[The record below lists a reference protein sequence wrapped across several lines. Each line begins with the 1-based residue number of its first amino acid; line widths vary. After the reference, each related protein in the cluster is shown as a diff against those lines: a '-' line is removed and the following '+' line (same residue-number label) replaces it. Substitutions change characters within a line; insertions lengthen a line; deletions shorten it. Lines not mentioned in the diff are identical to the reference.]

1 MVSMMP
7 KVSDEAVAAY
17 DAVAAGLEAAGV
29 VRGSMFGM
37 PCLKIGKKV
46 VAGMFGD
53 AMTFKLPPEALAKAL
68 QLDGVEQFDPGMG
81 RPMKEWVKIPLDRS
95 DVWPEYAADA
105 LEYVAR

>member
-1 MVSMMP
+1 MMP
-7 KVSDEAVAAY
+7 KVSAEAVAAY
-17 DAVAAGLEAAGV
+17 DAVAAGLESAGV

-53 AMTFKLPPEALAKAL
+53 AMTFKLPPAAREKALAVE
-68 QLDGVEQFDPGMG
+68 GVEQFDPGMG
-81 RPMKEWVKIPLDRS
+81 RPMKEWVKVPLTRS
-95 DVWPEYAADA
+95 EVWPEYAAEA

>member
-1 MVSMMP
+1 MMP

-46 VAGMFGD
+46 VAGMYGD
-53 AMTFKLPPEALAKAL
+53 AMTFKLPPEPREKALAL
-68 QLDGVEQFDPGMG
+68 PGVEPFDPGMG
-81 RPMKEWVKIPLDRS
+81 RPMKEWVLIPLDRS
-95 DVWPEYAADA
+95 EVWPEYAAEA

>member
-1 MVSMMP
+1 MMP
-7 KVSDEAVAAY
+7 KVSDKAVAAY

-46 VAGMFGD
+46 VAGLFGD
-53 AMTFKLPPEALAKAL
+53 AMTFKLPPEPREKALALPGA
-68 QLDGVEQFDPGMG
+68 EQFDPGMG
-81 RPMKEWVKIPLDRS
+81 RPMKEWAVIPLDHS
-95 DVWPEYAADA
+95 AVWPEYAAEA